1 MASGGVPLRA
11 GETAPPTEISRVR
24 QLLSQAVEA
33 LGGTYDRSPT
43 PSSAT
48 TTPSVTGSAVSA
60 AATNRAFV
68 SSALSERNLLFNFDR
83 KRNYRGSSS
92 KGGKSKK
99 SRISFWSHYLVCL
112 ADNDQVK
119 TASSFKRS
127 QLLAAGMI
135 KWVELIWGGVQF

>member
-1 MASGGVPLRA
+1 MASGGVPSRA
-11 GETAPPTEISRVR
+11 GETPPTEISRVR

-33 LGGTYDRSPT
+33 LGGTSDRSPT

-48 TTPSVTGSAVSA
+48 TTPSVTGSSASASSA

-68 SSALSERNLLFNFDR
+68 SSALSERNLLLNFDR

-99 SRISFWSHYLVCL
+99 NRVSFWSHDFVCL
-112 ADNDQVK
+112 ADNDQEN
-119 TASSFKRS
+119 T
-127 QLLAAGMI
+127 G
-135 KWVELIWGGVQF
+135 